1 MADVIQRVAYYH
13 VDVPDRPG
21 EGARVLT
28 ALRDAGADLAA
39 LHTFPR
45 ADGAQLDFVPLDEQA
60 FVEAARQ
67 ADLDLSTR
75 KTAFLV
81 RGDDR
86 PGAAA
91 DLLARVGSAGI
102 NVTALDAIA
111 VDGRYGALFWVA
123 DDDVARAVEVLG
135 AIDR

>member
-13 VDVPDRPG
+13 MGVPDRPG

-39 LHTFPR
+39 LHAFPR

-91 DLLARVGSAGI
+91 DLLTRVGSAGI